1 MAIYHF
7 SGTVISRSQ
16 GRSAVACAAY
26 RSGEKLYDERYQ
38 KMQDY
43 SKRKDVVFKKIFTPA
58 DAPTWMQD
66 REKLWNNVEEIEKRR
81 DGQLA
86 REFEF
91 SLPKELSLEQNIE
104 LA

>member
-43 SKRKDVVFKKIFTPA
+43 SKRKVIFP
-58 DAPTWMQD
+58 
-66 REKLWNNVEEIEKRR
+66 
-81 DGQLA
+81 
-86 REFEF
+86 
-91 SLPKELSLEQNIE
+91 
-104 LA
+104 